1 MRCAIYTRV
10 STDTQTS
17 KNQLMELRQIAA
29 SKSLTVV
36 REYTDNGI
44 SGAKGRVGRKG
55 FDELIKGATRKEFDI
70 ILAWSVDRL
79 GRSLT
84 DLLSFLNEIQSIGC
98 DLYLHQ
104 QGLDTST
111 PAGRMM
117 FQMCGVFAEFERG
130 MIRERVIAGQNR
142 AKAQGKHIGR
152 PSNLNEGL
160 IQSIKYM
167 RSQGLGIRKIATDLK
182 VGVGTIYRVIEQQE
196 RDSKCCSQTST
207 NVT

>member
-1 MRCAIYTRV
+1 MRCAIYTRI

-17 KNQLMELRQIAA
+17 ENQLMELRQIAA
-29 SKSLTVV
+29 SKSLTIV
-36 REYTDNGI
+36 REYTDHGI

-84 DLLSFLNEIQSIGC
+84 DLLSFLNEIQSVGC

-111 PAGRMM
+111 PAGKMM

-167 RSQGLGIRKIATDLK
+167 RSQGLGIRRIAKELK
-182 VGVGTIYRVIEQQE
+182 VGVGTIYRVIE
-196 RDSKCCSQTST
+196 
-207 NVT
+207 